1 MPIYLFYVS
10 NLVLLLSSLLIFR
23 LKSVERRF
31 SFSLVQALLCL
42 PILAAEYI
50 YLAYHL
56 EPQVVPLLL
65 ISESVFALLWF
76 GMAYRLGRVTVTPV
90 QESRLN
96 LFVQI
101 FIGTTVTALVGY
113 CLIYPPAVRF
123 GISDQSLVFNYN
135 GSVYFYAIFLLISA
149 VAMAWRLERFWRS
162 LEPARRWEYKFLVV
176 GGYLICGTF
185 AWTTSYRLT
194 FQRLVPD
201 HFLLIASLV
210 LLAWSFMCYAVAH
223 HRLLNRK
230 MFISRKIV
238 YSFVAPSIFAVYL
251 FGLGIVSLIMR
262 TFGLTLP
269 FVLRWLFLA
278 LGLVAIGLFAFSG
291 KLRRRVQ
298 FFISTH
304 FYVNKYEY
312 RDEWLA
318 LSGHLQG
325 ASTEADVIKALRQV
339 LSDSLYTTNLVIWLG
354 DTGHGYRI
362 VSSNGNS
369 EGSANANAL
378 SPDDPL
384 VRFLRTHPYFDVNDK
399 EPDRA
404 WKAVAER
411 KDGFLTDLN
420 LVLTVPLFIG
430 EQLVGLVGLGSEFTG
445 GRYGHDDFD
454 LLTALSTQAASA
466 LLAVRMSEK
475 LAHARER
482 RAWDKLSAFVLH
494 DVKNAAT
501 MLALASQNAADHIHN
516 PEFQQDILEAVN
528 DALMRMTKV
537 QERLSMLKGEVA
549 PVWQD
554 LKLSRFIAERC
565 GQLGKKLGAMNIAL
579 DCRTT
584 IRVKSD
590 PRLLSHILENLLLNA
605 LEAGGDGR
613 VVRISTSRDDDQGQ
627 AIIEITDNGP
637 GIAANLLPGALFEP
651 FKTTKPKGT
660 GIGLWQVRHLV
671 TSLKGTISADNVAEG
686 GARFV
691 VRLPLVGV
699 GKSGGD

>member
-10 NLVLLLSSLLIFR
+10 NLLLLLSSLLIFR
-23 LKSVERRF
+23 LKSAERRF
-31 SFSLVQALLCL
+31 SFSLLQTLACL
-42 PILAAEYI
+42 PILAAGYI
-50 YLAYHL
+50 YLTYHL
-56 EPQVVPLLL
+56 EPQAVPLLL

-76 GMAYRLGRVTVTPV
+76 GLAYRLGRVSITPV
-90 QESRLN
+90 QESRLI

-101 FIGTTVTALVGY
+101 FIIITMTALVGY
-113 CLIYPPAVRF
+113 CLIYPPAIRY

-135 GSVYFYAIFLLISA
+135 GSVYYHAIFLLISM

-194 FQRLVPD
+194 FQRFVPN

-210 LLAWSFMCYAVAH
+210 LVAWSFMCYAVAH

-230 MFISRKIV
+230 MFISRKVV

-251 FGLGIVSLIMR
+251 FALGIVSLIMR
-262 TFGLTLP
+262 TFGLPLP
-269 FVLRWLFLA
+269 FVLRWLFIA
-278 LGLVAIGLFAFSG
+278 LGIVAIGLFVFSR
-291 KLRRRVQ
+291 KLRRRIQ

-318 LSGHLQG
+318 LSHHLQG

-339 LSDSLYTTNLVIWLG
+339 LSDSLYTANLVIWLG
-354 DTGHGYRI
+354 DTEHGYRI
-362 VSSNGNS
+362 VSSNGKL
-369 EGSANANAL
+369 EGRGNANAL

-399 EPDRA
+399 EPDGV
-404 WKAVAER
+404 WKAVTES
-411 KDGFLTDLN
+411 KGGFLADLN

-430 EQLVGLVGLGSEFTG
+430 EQLVGLVGLGPEFTG

-454 LLTALSTQAASA
+454 LLTALGTQTASA

-475 LAHARER
+475 LAHVRER

-501 MLALASQNAADHIHN
+501 MLSLASQNAADHIHN
-516 PEFQQDILEAVN
+516 PEFQQDILGAVN

-537 QERLSMLKGEVA
+537 QERLDMLKGEVA

-554 LKLSRFIAERC
+554 LKLSRFIEEHC
-565 GQLGKKLGAMNIAL
+565 GQLEKKLGAINITL
-579 DCRTT
+579 DCRTS

-590 PRLLSHILENLLLNA
+590 PKLLSRILENLLLNA

-613 VVRISTSRDDDQGQ
+613 VLRINTSRDDDQGQ
-627 AIIEITDNGP
+627 AVIEITDNGP
-637 GIAANLLPGALFEP
+637 GIAADILPDALFGP

-691 VRLPLVGV
+691 VRLPLVSV

>member
-10 NLVLLLSSLLIFR
+10 NLLLLLSSLLVFR
-23 LKSVERRF
+23 LKSVEQRF
-31 SFSLVQALLCL
+31 SLSLVQALLCL
-42 PILAAEYI
+42 PILAVEYI

-56 EPQVVPLLL
+56 EPRLVPLLL

-76 GMAYRLGRVTVTPV
+76 GMAYRLGRVTVTPA
-90 QESRLN
+90 QESRLS
-96 LFVQI
+96 LFVQV
-101 FIGTTVTALVGY
+101 FIGTVVTALVGY
-113 CLIYPPAVRF
+113 CLIYPPAIRIR
-123 GISDQSLVFNYN
+123 ISDQNLVFNLN
-135 GSVYFYAIFLLISA
+135 GSVYFYAIFLLIS
-149 VAMAWRLERFWRS
+149 VLAMAWRLERFWRT

-185 AWTTSYRLT
+185 AWATSYRLT
-194 FQRLVPD
+194 FLRLVPD
-201 HFLLIASLV
+201 HFLLTAALV
-210 LLAWSFMCYAVAH
+210 LVAWSFMCYAVAR

-238 YSFVAPSIFAVYL
+238 YSFVTPSIFSVYL
-251 FGLGIVSLIMR
+251 IALGIVSLIMR

-278 LGLVAIGLFAFSG
+278 LGIVAMVLFALSG
-291 KLRRRVQ
+291 KLRRRMQ

-318 LSGHLQG
+318 LSRHLQG
-325 ASTEADVIKALRQV
+325 ALTEADVIKALRRV
-339 LSDSLYTTNLVIWLG
+339 LSESLYTANLVIWLG

-362 VSSNGNS
+362 VSSDRNPG
-369 EGSANANAL
+369 GNANAL

-384 VRFLRTHPYFDVNDK
+384 VRFLQTHPYFDINDK
-399 EPDRA
+399 EPDGA

-411 KDGFLTDLN
+411 KEGFLTELN
-420 LVLTVPLFIG
+420 LVLAAPLFIG
-430 EQLVGLVGLGSEFTG
+430 EQLVGLIGLGPEFTG

-454 LLTALSTQAASA
+454 LLTALGTQAASA

-482 RAWDKLSAFVLH
+482 RAWNKLSAFVLH

-501 MLALASQNAADHIHN
+501 MLSLASENAADHIQN
-516 PEFQQDILEAVN
+516 PEFQQDMLEAVN
-528 DALMRMTKV
+528 DALGRMTKV

-549 PVWQD
+549 PEWQD
-554 LKLSRFIAERC
+554 LELSRFLEDHSA
-565 GQLGKKLGAMNIAL
+565 QLGKKLGAMNIAL
-579 DCRTT
+579 DCRTS
-584 IRVKSD
+584 IRLKSD
-590 PRLLSHILENLLLNA
+590 PKLLSRILENLLLNA
-605 LEAGGDGR
+605 LEAGGDGQA
-613 VVRISTSRDDDQGQ
+613 VRINASRDDDQGQ
-627 AIIEITDNGP
+627 AVIEITDNGS
-637 GIAANLLPGALFEP
+637 GIAADLLPDALFEP

-671 TSLKGTISADNVAEG
+671 TSLKGTISAENVAEG

-691 VRLPLVGV
+691 VRLPLVRV
-699 GKSGGD
+699 GKPASD